1 MCVCV
6 CYKQLYYFQGVQG
19 PSGPPGAKGIAGE
32 PVSSLCASMNELD
45 FGSIIENKPHYQSTT
60 GWLFSAPSG
69 LDM

>member
-32 PVSSLCASMNELD
+32 PVGLLFVYMNRTIFRNQPYYCNDFFSVFLLLST
-45 FGSIIENKPHYQSTT
+45 FGSIMQN
-60 GWLFSAPSG
+60 
-69 LDM
+69 